1 MGIQAFEARWRALT
15 KDHPT
20 TKNDNTAIA
29 QAMAQLIDQYQSPQQ
44 VEAALPE
51 HLKLLFRE
59 LAIAYFQ
66 GCRLGLGASNWAGD
80 AAPAA
85 IAEPPP
91 AAAVEIAPAV
101 EQVRRLCQQHRRAT
115 AAHNR
120 ASAEDPSETETLII
134 EFPNGWP
141 RYS

>member
-59 LAIAYFQ
+59 LAIAYF
-66 GCRLGLGASNWAGD
+66 RAVDWGLG
-80 AAPAA
+80 PATGPA
-85 IAEPPP
+85 IGLAMLHRLRSLS
-91 AAAVEIAPAV
+91 
-101 EQVRRLCQQHRRAT
+101 QRRQRWKLLQ
-115 AAHNR
+115 
-120 ASAEDPSETETLII
+120 P
-134 EFPNGWP
+134 
-141 RYS
+141 